1 MKKILVSWIA
11 TDSDFEKGTE
21 EISETKSPN
30 FLMHK
35 YFFDKYDKHFIVSS
49 ESEIVKDKKLQ
60 LLIAKLKK
68 DFPSHPIEPLFADLK
83 DINDAEEAKRQLDI
97 AVYPHVKNCE
107 VYIYIAAGT
116 TSIRL
121 AWFAAQV
128 SWQEANT
135 HLIQFKTPRN
145 GRIARIED
153 LQVVTIDLA
162 VSSVPVA
169 IQIKQQ
175 SIDSKKG
182 STELKNEE
190 YKITPSMIPMY
201 EKAAVI
207 ARSDSRV
214 LIFGE
219 TGTGKEHFAKY
230 IHENSEKRRKK
241 PFIAQNCGAIAE
253 SLLQSILFG
262 HKKNT
267 FTDAKEDKKGLFEE
281 ANGGTLFLD
290 EIGEID
296 MKMQQ
301 SLLRV
306 LEVGKV
312 TRVGDHKTYD
322 IDVQIIAATNKD
334 LLQMCIDGTFRWD
347 LYYRLAVVEV
357 ELLPL
362 RQRSKEDIG
371 ILLDF
376 YLQKIATK
384 YGTNRPVLALSK
396 EARSFLLNYPYY
408 GNVRELINIVE
419 NIYVNHEAHKDRAN
433 LVSLSELPIE
443 RMNRIKKAYEQE
455 LKAMEETGL
464 NPRDSAEKKVIIDTL
479 SRTNF
484 NITQTAKDLGFAYN
498 TLKDKI
504 KKYQIAV

>member
-11 TDSDFEKGTE
+11 TDSDFEKGKE
-21 EISETKSPN
+21 EVSETRSPN

-60 LLIAKLKK
+60 ILIAKLKK
-68 DFPSHPIEPLFADLK
+68 DFPSHEIEPLFANLQ
-83 DINDAEEAKRQLDI
+83 DINDAEEAKQQLDVV
-97 AVYPHVKNCE
+97 VYPRVKNCE
-107 VYIYIAAGT
+107 IDVYIAAGT

-121 AWFAAQV
+121 AWFAAYVNWQKV
-128 SWQEANT
+128 ST

-153 LQVVTIDLA
+153 LKVVAIDLA
-162 VSSVPVA
+162 ISSVPVA

-175 SIDSKKG
+175 SIDNKNG
-182 STELKNEE
+182 NEELRNEE
-190 YKITPSMIPMY
+190 YKTTPSMIPIY
-201 EKAAVI
+201 EKAEII

-214 LIFGE
+214 LICGE

-230 IHENSEKRRKK
+230 IHDHSEKRKQK
-241 PFIAQNCGAIAE
+241 PFIAQNCGAVTE

-262 HKKNT
+262 YKKGT
-267 FTDAKEDKKGLFEE
+267 FNEAKEDRKGLFEE

-312 TRVGDHKTYD
+312 TRVGDHKTHD
-322 IDVQIIAATNKD
+322 IDVQIITATNRD
-334 LLQMCIDGTFRWD
+334 LLQMCIEGTFRWD

-357 ELLPL
+357 ELLPV
-362 RQRSKEDIG
+362 RKRGREDIEM
-371 ILLDF
+371 LLDF
-376 YLQKIATK
+376 YLQKIASK
-384 YGTNRPVLALSK
+384 YGTNRPVLSLSK
-396 EARSFLLNYPYY
+396 DANNFLLNYPYY
-408 GNVRELINIVE
+408 GNVRELINIGE
-419 NIYVNHEAHKDRAN
+419 NIYVNQDA
-433 LVSLSELPIE
+433 
-443 RMNRIKKAYEQE
+443 
-455 LKAMEETGL
+455 
-464 NPRDSAEKKVIIDTL
+464 
-479 SRTNF
+479 
-484 NITQTAKDLGFAYN
+484 
-498 TLKDKI
+498 
-504 KKYQIAV
+504 